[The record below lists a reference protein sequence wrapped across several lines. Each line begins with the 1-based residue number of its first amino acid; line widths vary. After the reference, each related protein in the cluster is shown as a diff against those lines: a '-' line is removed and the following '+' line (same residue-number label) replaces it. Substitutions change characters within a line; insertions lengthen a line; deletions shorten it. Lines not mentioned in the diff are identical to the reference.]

1 MFLYPFSLTI
11 SSFMLSGFCLSCVF
25 TVYFGLRTSTFHAS
39 SFNSSARFISTARA
53 SIPNTKTT
61 LSDHRSKF
69 PVSEKSVSPRIHIP
83 SAYGST
89 TSIARSPFPRGQV
102 YPFYRPIVTRY
113 IPGTILQVQYL
124 LRIRK
129 RHYQRRIS
137 PYPLMRYI
145 HSSLT
150 FPIGTRYR
158 SIHIY
163 QRLFKS
169 LFPSFCPHPTPHPV
183 YALHETPDIFRRKPP
198 RKITS
203 RCWIRYPLR
212 SHCIQIPLIVP
223 VQLYIFQSHSTGKV
237 LYAIFNTWSDSWYG
251 TCTFRNFNLAFI
263 SSTNPHPCTI

>member
-11 SSFMLSGFCLSCVF
+11 SSFMFSGFCRPCVF

-39 SFNSSARFISTARA
+39 FGNSSARLFSTALA
-53 SIPNTKTT
+53 SIPNTKST

-69 PVSEKSVSPRIHIP
+69 PVNEKSVSPRIHIP

-102 YPFYRPIVTRY
+102 YPFYRPIVARY

-129 RHYQRRIS
+129 RYYQRRIS

-150 FPIGTRYR
+150 FPIGTPYR
-158 SIHIY
+158 SVHIY
-163 QRLFKS
+163 QRLFKF
-169 LFPSFCPHPTPHPV
+169 LFPSFCPHSTPHRV
-183 YALHETPDIFRRKPP
+183 YALHEIPDIFRRKPP
-198 RKITS
+198 RKITP

-212 SHCIQIPLIVP
+212 TQRIQISLIVP
-223 VQLYIFQSHSTGKV
+223 VQLYVF
-237 LYAIFNTWSDSWYG
+237 
-251 TCTFRNFNLAFI
+251 
-263 SSTNPHPCTI
+263 